1 MYVLVINQKNVS
13 LGMSWLLVSTFLGN
27 QPPKNR
33 WSGKAH
39 GSNPAPKKL
48 GLEIQWP
55 QKFRK
60 EWCWLPKLTQL
71 VTSETWYCDL
81 FGGDSHLSRWW
92 PETRWDFAP
101 KSGDF
106 HFFLNSWISLDMLA
120 QQISC
125 VCVCS
130 SLGWRYA
137 ALSCSHGATH
147 QCSRHYVIKLGIPG
161 AANTRHGVRSIGS
174 HRVGGTTR
182 PHALPFEA
190 LAGRPRRWGMKSISW
205 DVLLENEIVA
215 GDHLQ
220 LQDATGRSTI
230 KRIFWLL

>member
-1 MYVLVINQKNVS
+1 MAPEISERVMLAPQID
-13 LGMSWLLVSTFLGN
+13 
-27 QPPKNR
+27 
-33 WSGKAH
+33 
-39 GSNPAPKKL
+39 PA
-48 GLEIQWP
+48 
-55 QKFRK
+55 
-60 EWCWLPKLTQL
+60 
-71 VTSETWYCDL
+71 
-81 FGGDSHLSRWW
+81 
-92 PETRWDFAP
+92 
-101 KSGDF
+101 GDF
-106 HFFLNSWISLDMLA
+106 RNMILWPVRRGLTFIEMVTWNKVRFCAEIRGFPFFLNSWISLDMLA

>member
-125 VCVCS
+125 VCVFIPRMAICGLELFPWGHTS
-130 SLGWRYA
+130 VLTSLR
-137 ALSCSHGATH
+137 H
-147 QCSRHYVIKLGIPG
+147 QTWHPWSR
-161 AANTRHGVRSIGS
+161 
-174 HRVGGTTR
+174 
-182 PHALPFEA
+182 
-190 LAGRPRRWGMKSISW
+190 
-205 DVLLENEIVA
+205 
-215 GDHLQ
+215 
-220 LQDATGRSTI
+220 
-230 KRIFWLL
+230 